1 MSPPLIHNIC
11 KSFMV
16 KYTIYVKLECVKKG
30 YYLMW
35 HVLFIC
41 LVSCFIIYIGKRV
54 WKKGNTNFIAGY
66 GKIFTPK
73 DEKQLAKGIGLII
86 MLFGFESIIFSIL
99 SLFFEGL
106 GFYYGLL
113 IALNFFSIFGLMI
126 KDQVQGKS

>member
-1 MSPPLIHNIC
+1 ML
-11 KSFMV
+11 
-16 KYTIYVKLECVKKG
+16 KL
-30 YYLMW
+30 
-35 HVLFIC
+35 LFIS
-41 LVSCFIIYIGKRV
+41 LVSFLIIYIGQLV

-86 MLFGFESIIFSIL
+86 MLFGFETIIFPIL

-113 IALNFFSIFGLMI
+113 VVLNFFAVFGLMI
-126 KDQVQGKS
+126 KDQVQGKP

>member
-1 MSPPLIHNIC
+1 
-11 KSFMV
+11 
-16 KYTIYVKLECVKKG
+16 
-30 YYLMW
+30 MW

-41 LVSCFIIYIGKRV
+41 LVSCFIIYIWKRV

-113 IALNFFSIFGLMI
+113 IVLNFFSIFGLMI

>member
-1 MSPPLIHNIC
+1 MC
-11 KSFMV
+11 KEGVISDV
-16 KYTIYVKLECVKKG
+16 AR
-30 YYLMW
+30 
-35 HVLFIC
+35 
-41 LVSCFIIYIGKRV
+41 IIYMFSKLLHYLY
-54 WKKGNTNFIAGY
+54 WETCMEKGNTNFIAGY

-73 DEKQLAKGIGLII
+73 DEKKLAKGIGLII